1 MPSRPRHKR
10 KSPDAVNLTWSE
22 DTELIGLT
30 LELQPLQDSSLYP
43 QYTVGLHAWLL
54 DQVRQTDPDLSAYMH
69 DSESEKPFTISGLQG
84 LSSSSSRSHS
94 LNATQTYRWTITAL
108 SQPIVQWLA
117 QWLEH
122 PPTQV
127 DLRDASLNIKAWEIS
142 HPAANYI
149 NLFKSASESVSES
162 ASGVST
168 APPPLTLSFLSP
180 TSFRRKGHHF
190 PLPVPRNVF
199 HSYLRRWNDFSKDE
213 FDQEYFL
220 DWIEEYVIITRHHLQ
235 STKVVAGKKGS
246 VTGFTGSVEFS
257 LLHPALEETEFTQLF
272 VALGQLA
279 PYCGTGHKTTFGL
292 GQTRLGW
299 STTAIETAT
308 SAIQD
313 LLAQRIDELT
323 ELFKHQ
329 RKRTGG
335 DRATHTAETWA
346 TILARRE
353 LGESLQDIAED
364 LEIPYETAKTYSKLA
379 RRALKSEN

>member
-1 MPSRPRHKR
+1 MPSRRKR
-10 KSPDAVNLTWSE
+10 NPDAVNLTWSK

-30 LELQPLQDSSLYP
+30 LTLQPIQDSSLYP
-43 QYTVGLHAWLL
+43 QYTIGLHAWFL

-69 DSESEKPFTISGLQG
+69 NGESEKPFTISGLQG
-84 LSSSSSRSHS
+84 LSSTSSRSHS
-94 LNATQTYRWTITAL
+94 LNANQTYQWTITAL
-108 SQPIVQWLA
+108 SQPVVQWIA
-117 QWLEH
+117 QWLKH

-127 DLRDASLNIKAWEIS
+127 DLRDAPLQIKAWEIA
-142 HPAANYI
+142 HPATNYI
-149 NLFKSASESVSES
+149 NLFKNSLFENSSKASSA
-162 ASGVST
+162 T
-168 APPPLTLSFLSP
+168 LPTITLSFLSP

-199 HSYLRRWNDFSKDE
+199 HSYLRRWNDFSGEE

-220 DWIEEYVIITRHHLQ
+220 DWVEEYVIITRHHLQ

-257 LLHPALEETEFTQLF
+257 LLRPALEDAEFTQLF

-299 STTAIETAT
+299 STDRAEQTAERETP
-308 SAIQD
+308 AIQD

-323 ELFKHQ
+323 DLFKHQ

-364 LEIPYETAKTYSKLA
+364 LEMSYETVKTYSKLA
-379 RRALKSEN
+379 RRALKPEG